1 MATETLGDNTIVIDL
16 GLDRGEPETYASP
29 TRSTVPD
36 WFRPLIVAALALIAL
51 TASGPPPAPAL
62 SALLSLRVG
71 PADSYTVTD
80 AGQLLVQTDGT
91 LTSYDLS
98 DGSAQWQ
105 TGTPAPTYRFR
116 AGSGVALLRPWAIGP
131 GQPRTTAVD
140 LSTGAI
146 RWSRTGTV
154 MTIPGSPTLLA
165 VSAVRTIS
173 TAGRRIQGPVE
184 AVDPAT
190 GRRLWQVTV
199 PVTAVLMGVPGP
211 DRSPRMLL
219 VHDNRTMAVHD
230 LTTGRLLASAPLPP
244 ADYGP
249 DNPAVSG
256 GLIVL
261 RHSATWGT
269 EISAYDPVTLAL
281 RWRRPAGGAYDPAA
295 CGALTCLAGPDG
307 VQAVDPANGAIRWF
321 QPGWSGLE
329 QRGDLLLAYAS
340 PNGISEPVGI
350 VDPATGRVLVD
361 LHGWRP
367 LGSPAGG
374 DQVLV
379 TRVVEPG
386 ARSIVAVAR
395 PGEPQP
401 RLIADLPAGTGDCQA
416 VPNRLICR
424 STSGEL
430 IVWAYREKG

>member
-1 MATETLGDNTIVIDL
+1 MATETLGGSTIVIDL

-36 WFRPLIVAALALIAL
+36 WFRPLIVAVLALITFGGSAPP
-51 TASGPPPAPAL
+51 PPPAL
-62 SALLSLRVG
+62 SELLSLQVG

-80 AGQLLVQTDGT
+80 AGQLLVQTGGT

-98 DGSAQWQ
+98 DGSAQWE
-105 TGTPAPTYRFR
+105 TATPAPTYRFR

-131 GQPRTTAVD
+131 GQPKTIAID
-140 LSTGAI
+140 LSTGAT

-154 MTIPGSPTLLA
+154 MTVPGSPTLLA
-165 VSAVRTIS
+165 VSAVRTLS

-184 AVDPAT
+184 AVDPVT
-190 GRRLWQVTV
+190 GRTLWQVPV
-199 PVTAVLMGVPGP
+199 PSTAVLIGVPGP
-211 DRSPRMLL
+211 AGPRMLL
-219 VHDNRTMAVHD
+219 VHDNRTMALHD
-230 LTTGRLLASAPLPP
+230 LTTGRLLAGAPLPP

-261 RHSATWGT
+261 RHSTGWGT
-269 EISAYDPVTLAL
+269 QISAYDPVTLAL
-281 RWRRPAGGAYDPAA
+281 RWRRPAGGAYDPVA
-295 CGALTCLAGPDG
+295 CGPLTCLAGPDG

-321 QPGWSGLE
+321 QPGWRGLE

-340 PNGISEPVGI
+340 PSGISEPVGI
-350 VDPATGRVLVD
+350 ADPATGRVLVD
-361 LHGWRP
+361 LRGWRP

-374 DQVLV
+374 DEMLV
-379 TRVVEPG
+379 TSVVEPG
-386 ARSIVAVAR
+386 TRSIVAVAR
-395 PGEPQP
+395 PGDARP
-401 RLIADLPAGTGDCQA
+401 RLLADLPAGTGDCQA

-430 IVWAYREKG
+430 ILWAYRKKG